1 MIQVVITEIE
11 LENCGPW
18 RGRHHF
24 RIPGEGL
31 AVFAAPNEMG
41 KSTLL
46 RLIAAILWDYQPPA
60 VNWFADPESPF
71 WASVTFRRQEVTADN
86 NLSVRKI
93 RVTRDFRQGIL
104 SVAED
109 AGNGSW
115 KDLLKRRH
123 RQRGRTPDQRHWE
136 EHLLPELF
144 APITA
149 DTFSNIAVIVQPWN
163 YEIPQELIQ
172 RLIVGAGQAT
182 AAEVSETLLTRFR
195 SLTRYSR
202 QAGLHSHDAKNPG
215 RLDQLRQQA
224 EELQKKIERCRGV
237 LERLEILREKRRA
250 LEEDLARSK
259 REFEEREQEVH
270 QIQEFRRVLRELAGA
285 EETALRLERALSRS
299 RELASRLQE
308 ASDQLKSLP
317 PHLQEATPEDLENWR
332 KTLALWYRQRQALL
346 PESVLAEERQKLEL
360 EFAEVKDVPSDT
372 PDRINTFLAHHG
384 KVEQLRRQREEA
396 QAEMLR
402 STPRTDT
409 RRRMLA
415 AGATGIVVG
424 LAVMLVLGLVLVGL
438 GGVKSIS
445 LAILGGLVVGLTGTI
460 VGGFSGWCVWQF
472 YQPIFVPPEYGAA
485 VSKLREV
492 ENQLEVALHQ
502 LEEARN
508 NLPFPAGKE
517 PVELGRLAEKVAAY
531 QARLAE
537 WQRKAS
543 EQKALQSALAIEKLP
558 PPLPSLLE
566 QAGGD
571 VDSADR
577 RLYEILALQRRIR
590 EWQTELRSTLQ
601 SFDCESLEALE
612 RRTAEAVDTRQ
623 NLRRQLDQMAQDSA
637 LVESLRQASPDEI
650 DRKVRQLTFQREEM
664 EGKLRRLHEEANDL
678 EREILREEAEA
689 TAGELANFNLAQAE
703 MQLLDLRRE
712 IAQLEQQ
719 AEAIRCAFFLL
730 KEAENTFSQ
739 WHRKA
744 IEDHLNSLMLAWT
757 QDGRRIFKVDQQFGL
772 SLELTGENHLCGGG
786 PDKLPRTFTL
796 SVLSQGA
803 WDQLAL
809 AVRLAVLDQVASVRL
824 PLLLDDVFLTWDQN
838 RRDRFREGLSSL
850 VEGRQV
856 ILVTHDQ
863 EFLGWGNPV
872 VHESMGP

>member
-18 RGRHHF
+18 QGRHRF
-24 RIPGEGL
+24 RIPEEGL
-31 AVFAAPNEMG
+31 AVFVAPNERG

-46 RLIAAILWDYQPPA
+46 RLIAATLWDYQPPA

-71 WASVTFRRQEVTADN
+71 WASVTFRRQEFAADN
-86 NLSVRKI
+86 SLSVRKI
-93 RVTRDFRQGIL
+93 RVTRDFRQGVL

-115 KDLLKRRH
+115 RDLLKRRH

-136 EHLLPELF
+136 EHLLPQLF

-149 DTFSNIAVIVQPWN
+149 DTFSNIAVIAQPWN

-182 AAEVSETLLTRFR
+182 VAEVSETLLTRFR

-215 RLDQLRQQA
+215 RLDQLRQQV
-224 EELQKKIERCRGV
+224 EELEKQIERCRGV
-237 LERLEILREKRRA
+237 LERLEVLREKRRS

-259 REFEEREQEVH
+259 REFEEREQQLS
-270 QIQEFRRVLRELAGA
+270 QIEEFRRVRRELARA
-285 EETALRLERALSRS
+285 EDTANRLERALSRS

-308 ASDQLKSLP
+308 ARDKLKPLP
-317 PHLQEATPEDLENWR
+317 SQLQEASPEDLENWR
-332 KTLALWYRQRQALL
+332 KTLAVWHRQRQALL
-346 PESVLAEERQKLEL
+346 PESALAKERQKLEI
-360 EFAEVKDVPSDT
+360 EFAEVKDLPSDT
-372 PDRINTFLAHHG
+372 PDRINTFLGHHG

-402 STPRTDT
+402 YTPRIDN
-409 RRRMLA
+409 RRRILA
-415 AGATGIVVG
+415 AGATGIAVG
-424 LAVMLVLGLVLVGL
+424 LVVMLVLGLVLVGL
-438 GGVKSIS
+438 GGVKSVS
-445 LAILGGLVVGLTGTI
+445 LAILGGLVVGLSGTI
-460 VGGFSGWCVWQF
+460 VGGLSGWCVWQF

-485 VSKLREV
+485 VDKLRQV
-492 ENQLEVALHQ
+492 ENQLEEALNQ
-502 LEEARN
+502 LEEAQK
-508 NLPFPAGKE
+508 NLPFPPGKA
-517 PVELGRLAEKVAAY
+517 PVELGRLVEKAAAY

-537 WQRKAS
+537 WRRKAS
-543 EQKALQSALAIEKLP
+543 EQKALQNALAVDKLP
-558 PPLPSLLE
+558 FPLPSLLE
-566 QAGGD
+566 QTGGD

-577 RLYEILALQRRIR
+577 RLYEILDLQRKIR
-590 EWQTELRSTLQ
+590 EWQTELRSILQ
-601 SFDCESLEALE
+601 SFDCDSLEALE
-612 RRTAEAVDTRQ
+612 RRTAEAVDARQ
-623 NLRRQLDQMAQDSA
+623 NLRRQLDQMVQDSA

-650 DRKVRQLTFQREEM
+650 DRKVRELTLQREET
-664 EGKLRRLHEEANDL
+664 EGKLRTLQEEAHDL
-678 EREILREEAEA
+678 ERKILREEAEA
-689 TAGELANFNLAQAE
+689 TAQELANFNLAQAE
-703 MQLLDLRRE
+703 MQLADLKGE
-712 IAQLEQQ
+712 IARLEQQ

-744 IEDHLNSLMLAWT
+744 VEDHLNSLMLAWT
-757 QDGRRIFKVDQQFGL
+757 QDGRRIFRVDHQFGL
-772 SLELTGENHLCGGG
+772 SLEVAGENDLSAGGQ
-786 PDKLPRTFTL
+786 DNLTRVFNL

-824 PLLLDDVFLTWDQN
+824 PVLLDDVFLTWDQN
-838 RRDRFREGLSSL
+838 RRDRFQEGISSL
-850 VEGRQV
+850 VRGRQV
-856 ILVTHDQ
+856 ILVTHDE
-863 EFLGWGNPV
+863 EFLRWGSPL
-872 VHESMGP
+872 VHEVIGP